1 MINASALSMDELVME
16 SAEVLPGRETLCVT
30 FFRPATTQSGLANV
44 NALNGPILNG
54 SLNHALNDNGIGNGN
69 AALLGIL

>member
-1 MINASALSMDELVME
+1 MSNSLSFDELMGE

-30 FFRPATTQSGLANV
+30 FFRPAGHVTQAGLANI